1 MSAMKSM
8 ALALLLL
15 TLPAALSDAALTQ
28 PDVASPQQ
36 DFLTGQ
42 LLIAA
47 PDMGDPRFAHAVILM
62 VHHDRNGAFGLIV
75 NRPIEEKPL
84 AKLLEDLGQES
95 KGVSGKIKIYLG
107 GPVETQ
113 LGFVLHS
120 AEYHRPDTVAVD
132 DKVALTTSPE
142 VLRDIGAERGPQ
154 KFIFAFGYAGWGPG
168 QLENEMKL
176 QAWFTAPDEPKLL
189 FDDDRAKLWQ
199 DAISRRSR
207 AL

>member
-1 MSAMKSM
+1 MISM
-8 ALALLLL
+8 RSVLLALALVVAP
-15 TLPAALSDAALTQ
+15 TMMSDAALTQ
-28 PDVASPQQ
+28 PDDTQQQ

-42 LLIAA
+42 LLIAS

-75 NRPIEEKPL
+75 NRPVKEEHL
-84 AKLLEDLGQES
+84 ARLLDDLGQNS
-95 KGVSGKIKIYLG
+95 DGVTGKIEIYLG
-107 GPVETQ
+107 GPVQTQ

-120 AEYHRPDTVAVD
+120 AEYHRPETVAID
-132 DKVALTTSPE
+132 GKVAATSSPD
-142 VLRDIGAERGPQ
+142 VLRDIAEQRGPQ

-168 QLENEMKL
+168 QLEGELKR
-176 QAWFTAPDEPKLL
+176 QAWFTAPDDPKLL

>member
-1 MSAMKSM
+1 MISIRSVLLAI
-8 ALALLLL
+8 ALVIAP
-15 TLPAALSDAALTQ
+15 TMMSDAALTQ
-28 PDVASPQQ
+28 PDDTQQQ

-42 LLIAA
+42 LLIAS

-62 VHHDRNGAFGLIV
+62 IRHDRNGAFGLIV
-75 NRPIEEKPL
+75 NRPVKE
-84 AKLLEDLGQES
+84 EDLARLLDDLGANS
-95 KGVSGKIKIYLG
+95 DGVTGKIEIYLG
-107 GPVETQ
+107 GPVQTQ

-120 AEYHRPDTVAVD
+120 AEYHRPETVAID
-132 DKVALTTSPE
+132 ANVAATSSPD
-142 VLRDIGAERGPQ
+142 VLRDIAEQHGPQ

-168 QLENEMKL
+168 QLEGELKR
-176 QAWFTAPDEPKLL
+176 QAWFTAPDDPKLL

>member
-8 ALALLLL
+8 ALALVLL
-15 TLPAALSDAALTQ
+15 TLPAALPDAALTQ
-28 PDVASPQQ
+28 PDAASPQQ

-47 PDMGDPRFAHAVILM
+47 PDMGDPRFTHTVILM

-75 NRPIEEKPL
+75 NRPVEEEPL

-142 VLRDIGAERGPQ
+142 VLRDIGAEHGPQ

>member
-1 MSAMKSM
+1 MSAMQSM
-8 ALALLLL
+8 ALALVLL
-15 TLPAALSDAALTQ
+15 TLPAALPDAALTQ
-28 PDVASPQQ
+28 PDEAQQQ

-47 PDMGDPRFAHAVILM
+47 PDMGDPRFAHTVILM

-75 NRPIEEKPL
+75 NRPVEDEPL
-84 AKLLEDLGQES
+84 ARLLDDLGQES
-95 KGVSGKIKIYLG
+95 KGVSGTIKIFLG

-120 AEYHRPDTVAVD
+120 VEYHRADTVAVD
-132 DKVALTTSPE
+132 DKVAVTTSPE
-142 VLRDIGAERGPQ
+142 VLRDIAAEHGPQ

-176 QAWFTAPDEPKLL
+176 QAWFTAPDELKLL